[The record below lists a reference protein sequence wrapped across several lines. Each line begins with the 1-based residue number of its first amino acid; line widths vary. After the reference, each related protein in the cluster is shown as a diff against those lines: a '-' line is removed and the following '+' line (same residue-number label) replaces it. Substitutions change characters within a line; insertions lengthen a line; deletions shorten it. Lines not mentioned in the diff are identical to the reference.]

1 MESMHSHDVL
11 NNLSLIIIEYLDELT
26 EPRVLSDFSEGQITA
41 FVECLEII
49 SSWKHFK
56 KFGIANI
63 EEKYPLS
70 I

>member
-1 MESMHSHDVL
+1 MRSRHVL
-11 NNLSLIIIEYLDELT
+11 NLLSSTLIEYLDELT
-26 EPRVLSDFSEGQITA
+26 KPRSLSEFSEGQITA

-49 SSWKHFK
+49 SGWKHFK
-56 KFGIANI
+56 KFGISNI